1 MPTISESPWPDLKD
15 KKQLILDQYINAA
28 PHSVDD
34 SEDVLRARLF
44 GLGYRLKSSVD
55 TEVNLA
61 NMAKREKRGVMERQN
76 TIMVMEN
83 GREPVKIRFKDAAAA
98 DNAIELLRRQ
108 PNVRLATKVLR

>member
-15 KKQLILDQYINAA
+15 KKQLILDQYINAT

-61 NMAKREKRGVMERQN
+61 NMAKQLKRKVMVQHH
-76 TIMVMEN
+76 TIMVMER
-83 GREPVKIRFKDAAAA
+83 GREPELFRFRNEHCATFV
-98 DNAIELLRRQ
+98 IEMLRGRR
-108 PNVRLATKVLR
+108 NVMFAGKVVG